1 MRGMEDHEA
10 KIQKGQRSSYLVF
23 QCHAALVHHPVRAVD
38 RNVPRTFVLFS
49 NCQHL
54 IMIKQERG
62 KPPWNHS
69 CGPFIQLVV
78 K

>member
-54 IMIKQERG
+54 IKQERG
-62 KPPWNHS
+62 KPPWNPS
-69 CGPFIQLVV
+69 CGPFIQL
-78 K
+78 